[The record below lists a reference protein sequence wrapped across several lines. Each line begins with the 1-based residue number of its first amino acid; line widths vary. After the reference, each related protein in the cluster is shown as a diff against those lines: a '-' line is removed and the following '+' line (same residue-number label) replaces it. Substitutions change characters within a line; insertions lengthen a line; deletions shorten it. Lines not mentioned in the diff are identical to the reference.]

1 MLYAKT
7 LDYMNIFFTGVFTV
21 ESCLKLVAF
30 KIKVRCCHLFVF
42 CMLSPTMEG
51 IMRCLLSVSLCVC
64 IYL

>member
-30 KIKVRCCHLFVF
+30 KIKVRCCHLFCILHVIPDNGRDYA
-42 CMLSPTMEG
+42 MLT
-51 IMRCLLSVSLCVC
+51 VC
-64 IYL
+64 